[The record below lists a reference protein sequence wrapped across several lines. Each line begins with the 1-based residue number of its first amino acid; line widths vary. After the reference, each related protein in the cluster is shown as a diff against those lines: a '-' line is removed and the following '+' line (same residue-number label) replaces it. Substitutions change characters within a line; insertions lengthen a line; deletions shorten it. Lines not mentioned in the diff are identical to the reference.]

1 MKRDDVIR
9 AIRPRLQEL
18 RRLGVASLSLFGSTA
33 RDEASE
39 TSDVDVL
46 VTFEG
51 SPSFSRFMDVKFILE
66 EALGREVDLATPDGL
81 KPQFRP
87 AIEREAIRVA

>member
-1 MKRDDVIR
+1 MRRDDVIK
-9 AIRPRLQEL
+9 AIRPRLPEL
-18 RRLGVASLSLFGSTA
+18 HSLGVTSLSLFGSTA

-46 VTFEG
+46 VTFKG
-51 SPSFSRFMDVKFILE
+51 PPSFNRFMDVKFILE
-66 EALGREVDLATPDGL
+66 DALGRKVDLATPGGL

-87 AIEREAIRVA
+87 VIEREAIRVA